1 MSVPGRML
9 LLGVLLANLS
19 LAGLALPARAEKL
32 VVVLA
37 AERIGITSSFSG
49 TQVVAITVVERD
61 GQSISRSGAY
71 DAVAL
76 IRGPERTQVTRRKVR
91 WAGLWVNGPSRTYVG
106 APTYFAAI
114 ANRPFAD
121 IAGDDLRAEHN
132 IGLDFLRLSTRGR
145 LPGDVDDKAFRDAF
159 VAAKRTDG
167 LYVESDRGVTFIN
180 DTVLRASFPLP
191 ANTPVGSYKID
202 VLLLSQGA
210 IVARGEASIDLVK
223 EGFEASVFRA
233 SREQPLLYGL
243 ASVVLAIAMG
253 WMAGIVFRRN

>member
-121 IAGDDLRAEHN
+121 IAGDEQVPDGTSGDLRGPDSRVGAGDHEGFTPDAGPT
-132 IGLDFLRLSTRGR
+132 GLDDRWRGR
-145 LPGDVDDKAFRDAF
+145 RGGVVVAGIHDVHSAPGSLV
-159 VAAKRTDG
+159 
-167 LYVESDRGVTFIN
+167 
-180 DTVLRASFPLP
+180 LP
-191 ANTPVGSYKID
+191 APGTD
-202 VLLLSQGA
+202 VL
-210 IVARGEASIDLVK
+210 AR
-223 EGFEASVFRA
+223 R
-233 SREQPLLYGL
+233 
-243 ASVVLAIAMG
+243 VVDERRRHHQRDG
-253 WMAGIVFRRN
+253 CAGRHR